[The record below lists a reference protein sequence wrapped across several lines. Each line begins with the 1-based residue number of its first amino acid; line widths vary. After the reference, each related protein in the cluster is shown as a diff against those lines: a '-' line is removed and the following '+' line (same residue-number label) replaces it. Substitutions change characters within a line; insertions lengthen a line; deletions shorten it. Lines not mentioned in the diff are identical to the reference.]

1 MGAYATGVDDER
13 LERLR
18 RFAELLG
25 ICFQIKD
32 DIFDYYE
39 DAAVGKPTGNDL
51 REGKITLPLLHV
63 LLDDRSPRH
72 DAMLALSRKE
82 MLSTDDIDTLITYAK
97 EQGGIE
103 YAYAMMDKFRDEAA
117 GIMAGFPDTDT
128 SRALLALFD
137 YIITRRH

>member
-1 MGAYATGVDDER
+1 
-13 LERLR
+13 
-18 RFAELLG
+18 
-25 ICFQIKD
+25 
-32 DIFDYYE
+32 
-39 DAAVGKPTGNDL
+39 
-51 REGKITLPLLHV
+51 
-63 LLDDRSPRH
+63 
-72 DAMLALSRKE
+72 MLALSRKE